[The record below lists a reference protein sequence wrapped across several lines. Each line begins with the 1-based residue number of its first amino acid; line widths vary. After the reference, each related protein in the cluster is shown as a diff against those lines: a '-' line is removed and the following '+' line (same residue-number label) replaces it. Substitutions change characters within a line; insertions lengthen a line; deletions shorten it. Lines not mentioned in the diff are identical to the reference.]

1 MVDQDPGLEI
11 NIRKRKELLLRSDID
26 QMQKEFLDKKEKC
39 NVKIKKD
46 NPQQEILISNA
57 PRIKQLKG
65 KKKIKDVISLDI
77 PISSIKKEENKE
89 EKKESLFGQNI
100 KSQLSS
106 ININTIEKETGL
118 PNTFKLDAFSHP
130 PKKNLEITS
139 KKEETINTQKE
150 NKRNLQKYEKDD
162 FYDKISE
169 ENLEKI
175 KKMSKKE
182 LEETQ
187 KEIMMKIPS
196 SLIKKMKGGLFHKK
210 FQEKYKSKE
219 PEKIAIGYNYV
230 GESRSIRE
238 GTESEKLSNK
248 IDFAKLTFNEMDL
261 SKKFF
266 SLLEIYNL
274 ISSSNPIQIS
284 LGLKI
289 LFNLLNKKLYLQS
302 EEFANQLYSYIN
314 ALFFLIDHS
323 NINVRLESL
332 KCFTFLL
339 KEFFYEDY
347 KKFKFSTFFVGN
359 FPIQFIN
366 SVKDNLAKEI
376 SKTKE
381 KFLQLIQNNN
391 KDIFYLI
398 QHNDNVEINK
408 LYKEVLFYIC
418 YLNGKIP
425 DKLQLQIIQD
435 GISLKL
441 NSNQK
446 LMKIILLLGDKA
458 KIENYASLIKN
469 QYYYQYILALRGIS
483 DELTKSKTSLTD
495 NNNHKIYSINKEL
508 LISHE
513 KIPFSHFSSETD
525 LLYIS
530 KILLSKI
537 NYSLRKIANDE
548 DDVCLSMVD
557 EDSEIRFYEKKYQE
571 SIEYLTSNKNSNLI
585 QNFYELIPKFE
596 YLNSFFLLWYKNF
609 KYPKILS
616 FKKILISLDEIIEL
630 FPLMNTYLEKIES
643 YANNTMNKNEKTQK
657 LYLFN
662 SFLKLCFNYIRCFIK
677 NHNKN
682 YEIKN
687 FSLFLIKL
695 SELINK
701 GDEYYYHKLVKYLKN
716 VLSRKTEKNKNIL
729 GNIQID
735 FNELDVDLNFYL
747 ESNEELRKSTYSKK
761 IFSLMS
767 TDKMDCLIYDNENK
781 GSKYFPFESN
791 FINQILFNDKAKSE
805 IKISYLIMLMIFWY
819 DEDYTSQLSVT
830 PFEIAIRFLMSFKF
844 PDFESNTR
852 LLSVY
857 EKFFNIIVFGNGLN
871 LSLLNTPSNKLL
883 LSNFF
888 SLYEDNLSFTSTK
901 ILYPMILVM
910 IIFLHTEQKGKKN
923 MNSNQFEK
931 NIELVCYENLFGL
944 VQINIK
950 ILEDKQS
957 EVLQFLL
964 RNLSINFTSFYES
977 LILTYIKNKC
987 YEIKKQNVIG
997 KYISELIKLFE
1008 IQKDDYSSFLK
1019 NNTKLKEMIFNKLFI
1034 K

>member
-1 MVDQDPGLEI
+1 MVEQDPGLEI

-26 QMQKEFLDKKEKC
+26 QMQKEFLEKKEKC
-39 NVKIKKD
+39 NVKIKKE
-46 NPQQEILISNA
+46 NPQPEIKINNA
-57 PRIKQLKG
+57 PKIKQLKG
-65 KKKIKDVISLDI
+65 KKKIKDIISLDI
-77 PISSIKKEENKE
+77 PIGSIKKEENKE

-118 PNTFKLDAFSHP
+118 PNTFKLDTFNNP
-130 PKKNLEITS
+130 PKKKVEIIS
-139 KKEETINTQKE
+139 KKEEIVNTHKE
-150 NKRNLQKYEKDD
+150 NTIDTQKYEKDN
-162 FYDKISE
+162 FYDKINE

-210 FQEKYKSKE
+210 FQEKYKAKV
-219 PEKIAIGYNYV
+219 PEKVTIGYNYV
-230 GESRSIRE
+230 GEPKPIKE
-238 GTESEKLSNK
+238 ESEKELSNK

-302 EEFANQLYSYIN
+302 EELAKQLYSYIN
-314 ALFFLIDHS
+314 AMFFLIDHS

-347 KKFKFSTFFVGN
+347 KKFKFSTFLVGN
-359 FPIQFIN
+359 FPIQLIN
-366 SVKDNLAKEI
+366 SIKDNLSKELA
-376 SKTKE
+376 KTKE
-381 KFLQLIQNNN
+381 NFLQLIQNNN
-391 KDIFYLI
+391 KDIYYLI

-408 LYKEVLFYIC
+408 LYKEVLFYVC
-418 YLNGKIP
+418 FLNGKIS

-435 GISLKL
+435 GDASKIH
-441 NSNQK
+441 SNQK
-446 LMKIILLLGDKA
+446 LMKIILLLGDRG
-458 KIENYASLIKN
+458 KISNYSSLIKN
-469 QYYYQYILALRGIS
+469 QDYYHYILTLRGVS
-483 DELTKSKTSLTD
+483 EELNKKNLSSSNKI
-495 NNNHKIYSINKEL
+495 NQKIYSINRDL
-508 LISHE
+508 LISHQ
-513 KIPFSHFSSETD
+513 KIPFSHFSSETN

-548 DDVCLSMVD
+548 DDICLSMVD

-571 SIEYLTSNKNSNLI
+571 SIEYLTSNTNRNLI
-585 QNFYELIPKFE
+585 QGFYDLIPKFE
-596 YLNSFFLLWYKNF
+596 YLNSFFLLWHKNF

-616 FKKILISLDEIIEL
+616 FKKILISLDEIIQL
-630 FPLMNTYLEKIES
+630 FPLMNTYLEKIEK
-643 YANNTMNKNEKTQK
+643 YANNTVNKNEKIQK

-662 SFLKLCFNYIRCFIK
+662 SFLKLCFSYIRCFIK

-682 YEIKN
+682 YEIQN
-687 FSLFLIKL
+687 FSLFLIKI

-716 VLSRKTEKNKNIL
+716 VLSRKTEKYKNIL

-761 IFSLMS
+761 IFSLLS
-767 TDKMDCLIYDNENK
+767 TDKMDCLIYDTENK

-791 FINQILFNDKAKSE
+791 FINQILFNDKAKNE

-819 DEDYTSQLSVT
+819 GEDYTSQLSVT
-830 PFEIAIRFLMSFKF
+830 PFEISIRFLMSFKLA
-844 PDFESNTR
+844 DFETNTR

-857 EKFFNIIVFGNGLN
+857 ERFLNIIVFGKGLN
-871 LSLLNTPSNKLL
+871 ISISNTPSNKLL

-888 SLYEDNLSFTSTK
+888 TLYEDNLSFTRTK

-910 IIFLHTEQKGKKN
+910 IIYLHTDKQGKQN
-923 MNSNQFEK
+923 INPNQFEK
-931 NIELVCYENLFGL
+931 NIELACYENLFGL
-944 VQINIK
+944 VQADLQ

-957 EVLQFLL
+957 EVLEFLL
-964 RNLSINFTSFYES
+964 KKLSINFTSFYES

-987 YEIKKQNVIG
+987 SNIEKQNMIG

-1008 IQKDDYSSFLK
+1008 VKKDNYPSFLK
-1019 NNTKLKEMIFNKLFI
+1019 NETKLKEIIFNKLYV
-1034 K
+1034 KS